1 MSTRSSVKRTWTGT
15 LRQESSRISTRARS
29 CENLPSKCR
38 TPRAENPAAHTLCE
52 PALSKCIWT
61 CQKSSVLREF
71 TRKMPHP
78 KIGAPV
84 LLRRSYAHGHLTRA
98 IACENLQ
105 EKKNGAQDRDNPG
118 TQIVCEPRAILCE
131 NLQEK
136 CQWAESVPWSNPGL
150 NPYRQ
155 NPSVWTHCLGKV
167 PPQIHPNC
175 WISLKID
182 GFLTKKLP

>member
-78 KIGAPV
+78 KNGAPV

-98 IACENLQ
+98 IA
-105 EKKNGAQDRDNPG
+105 
-118 TQIVCEPRAILCE
+118 CE

>member
-38 TPRAENPAAHTLCE
+38 TPRAENPAAHTLGE

-78 KIGAPV
+78 KNGAPV

-105 EKKNGAQDRDNPG
+105 EKKTGPKIG
-118 TQIVCEPRAILCE
+118 KTPVPRLCASLE
-131 NLQEK
+131 QFY
-136 CQWAESVPWSNPGL
+136 ARI
-150 NPYRQ
+150 YRKNASEQ
-155 NPSVWTHCLGKV
+155 RAYPDLTPALTLTVRT
-167 PPQIHPNC
+167 PQCGH
-175 WISLKID
+175 
-182 GFLTKKLP
+182 TV